1 VLRSRFFPTLQKVVE
16 AMSKIRIKMFLV
28 PVALASALACLD
40 GPASAAPFVHVT
52 GSGVTGQ
59 SQLDITGLTVRTGET
74 TISPTAYTTIES
86 DASATIGGT
95 DPSTSQKFTGP
106 GFTPTSASTTFDQA
120 GGQTY
125 TMSSISN
132 PSSMSAYSEALTS
145 APSVTAD
152 TSNVQSLFFTAATAG
167 NYDILY
173 GMHGHVQVDGTV
185 SPNPGTAATA
195 DYQFGVDITRQVGTG
210 APVTTH
216 VGLEKGGVAIP
227 IFGTIYTAAQDQ
239 DKALGIEYTI
249 TNVAAGERIQLQ
261 FYETSAVTAS
271 IGPSAVPEPSS
282 LLLACVGLVGMGASR
297 LRRRSAPISA

>member
-1 VLRSRFFPTLQKVVE
+1 
-16 AMSKIRIKMFLV
+16 M
-28 PVALASALACLD
+28 PVALASALVYPG

-59 SQLDITGLTVRTGET
+59 SQLDITGLAVRTGET
-74 TISPTAYTTIES
+74 AVSGTTYTTIES

-106 GFTPTSASTTFDQA
+106 GFSPTTATTTFDQA

-125 TMSSISN
+125 TLSNISS
-132 PSSMSAYSEALTS
+132 PSAMSAYSEALTS
-145 APSVTAD
+145 APPVTAD
-152 TSNVQSLFFTAATAG
+152 TSNVQSLYFTAATAG

-173 GMHGHVQVDGTV
+173 AMHGHVQVDGTV
-185 SPNPGTAATA
+185 SPNPGTSATA
-195 DYQFGVDITRQVGTG
+195 DYAFGVDITRQVGTG

-216 VGLEKGGVAIP
+216 VALEKGGVAIP

-239 DKALGIEYTI
+239 DKALAIEYTI
-249 TNVAAGERIQLQ
+249 ANVAAGERIQLQ

-282 LLLACVGLVGMGASR
+282 LLLACVGLVGLGARR
-297 LRRRSAPISA
+297 LRRNSVANCA